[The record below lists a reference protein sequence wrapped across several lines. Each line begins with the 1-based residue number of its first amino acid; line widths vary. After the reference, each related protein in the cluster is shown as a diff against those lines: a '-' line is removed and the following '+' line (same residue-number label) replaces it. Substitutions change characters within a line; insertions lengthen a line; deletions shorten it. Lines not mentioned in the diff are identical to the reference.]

1 MKTGGYNIGLT
12 GGIGSGKST
21 VAGLFSELGATIID
35 SDAISHS
42 LTQPGGAAIESIRA
56 VFGDHFINASGALDR
71 PRMRQLVF
79 SDSSARQQLELILHP
94 LIRTRMRTESE
105 TAANMSGYALL
116 VVPLLFEKDGYR
128 DLVQRNLVVDCAETT
143 QIARAMQRS
152 GLTEAEVR
160 AIMAQQISRKDR
172 LQRADDLIFNDAGL
186 DNLKGQIAHLHRQ
199 YIEAATGTD

>member
-1 MKTGGYNIGLT
+1 LKTGGYNIGLT